1 MTSRLIYIRYQ
12 LKVYLIQLRQKK
24 SWWWLL
30 KTLLQPLTHA
40 RIVLTCWKC
49 KGENF
54 HAFITFLH
62 NTRSFLLQSVCMNV
76 YFFQVPFFVL
86 IITHYLPLL
95 WDFFSCFE
103 GTRLLITR
111 CLDKQLRWKRI
122 ALLRKFCKSNVWP
135 CRTNVCVWLN
145 FKLEVI
151 NRVLTI
157 KIFLSLLSNSSA
169 VSFKMKINKSESN
182 LTPRI
187 II

>member
-1 MTSRLIYIRYQ
+1 MCISFKY
-12 LKVYLIQLRQKK
+12 
-24 SWWWLL
+24 
-30 KTLLQPLTHA
+30 H
-40 RIVLTCWKC
+40 
-49 KGENF
+49 
-54 HAFITFLH
+54 FLYSSSPIIF
-62 NTRSFLLQSVCMNV
+62 R
-76 YFFQVPFFVL
+76 FFE
-86 IITHYLPLL
+86 I
-95 WDFFSCFE
+95 FFSCFE

-182 LTPRI
+182 LTPRKKNYAKNNYLNVEALQMSSSSI
-187 II
+187 QRCRKNAMSARKNVKINIWTVSCDASWLWCCATNWYVSYSCSIVKGDGRRT